1 MSTRGRPT
9 VRLVFTLL
17 LGISRIRI
25 NARLRSLVV
34 SQLQTQRLFL
44 LPVSQKL
51 LEPSLKL
58 TGETPKAVRNW
69 GSICL

>member
-17 LGISRIRI
+17 PGISRIRI